1 MKCRECIN
9 FQKESGSKSRNTDK
23 GLCKLLSVERSKNQL
38 SDNTQKVEN
47 LYTIEEREPNCG
59 IWRTSKNN
67 GIKNTKSVEVVKCA
81 FKSGAIR
88 EEIVSDVHFWCD
100 GDFFCAAFCPF

>member
-1 MKCRECIN
+1 MKCRDCQHFEK
-9 FQKESGSKSRNTDK
+9 QSGSKSRNTDK
-23 GLCKLLSVERSKNQL
+23 GLCKFLSVERSKNRL
-38 SDNTQKVEN
+38 ADNTQKVEN
-47 LYTIEEREPNCG
+47 LYTIEEREPNAG
-59 IWRTSKNN
+59 VWRTSKNY

-81 FKSGAIR
+81 FGLYAR